1 MNKGTGKREEMTVS
15 ELARRYLEGPGLK
28 LKPKTQADN
37 SSYVR
42 RFVVLYQRQT
52 RTPPRHQQRRG
63 PQPQPQPRPRRLV
76 NNRTS
81 GPVPQIGNVI

>member
-42 RFVVLYQRQT
+42 RFVVLFYQRQT

-63 PQPQPQPRPRRLV
+63 PQPQPRPHRLV

>member
-1 MNKGTGKREEMTVS
+1 MTVS

-52 RTPPRHQQRRG
+52 RTRRA
-63 PQPQPQPRPRRLV
+63 
-76 NNRTS
+76 TS
-81 GPVPQIGNVI
+81 NDEDPSPSPDHIG